1 MTNKNFLQIVDFF
14 VHLPTFAALFGCS
27 GKSCKL
33 RFSYVQKLLAGFYET
48 GYGGV
53 HNNNLCIQILIYEL
67 FLQILYFF
75 IFIEIQ
81 THIRK
86 NRLSINFSLYF
97 IHVTKHPCLSKARS
111 QACLDEANKH
121 TFHEVFHRGWG
132 GISWHFNRAYYSFF
146 VTWALKSYFFNIYP
160 HLQVYFDIA
169 DKYNFHFVFH
179 MPWSIWWHMN
189 CVPAKNL
196 SLLVPSNPGK
206 LFAVVFRRSRQI

>member
-132 GISWHFNRAYYSFF
+132 GYF
-146 VTWALKSYFFNIYP
+146 VTFQSCLLFLFCDVSLEILFF
-160 HLQVYFDIA
+160 
-169 DKYNFHFVFH
+169 
-179 MPWSIWWHMN
+179 
-189 CVPAKNL
+189 
-196 SLLVPSNPGK
+196 
-206 LFAVVFRRSRQI
+206 